1 MLFGLFLAVWFRG
14 GGACLICLLV
24 CGFGWWWF
32 GGLCLGGCSGVRV
45 VARGCVLFWV
55 FGLVFVISLVNNVV
69 CRLCSCYLCVWS
81 VITLLA
87 LLKFGVSVSG

>member
-14 GGACLICLLV
+14 GGVACLICLLV
-24 CGFGWWWF
+24 CGVGWWWF
-32 GGLCLGGCSGVRV
+32 GGLCLGECSGVC

-87 LLKFGVSVSG
+87 LLKLAVSVSG